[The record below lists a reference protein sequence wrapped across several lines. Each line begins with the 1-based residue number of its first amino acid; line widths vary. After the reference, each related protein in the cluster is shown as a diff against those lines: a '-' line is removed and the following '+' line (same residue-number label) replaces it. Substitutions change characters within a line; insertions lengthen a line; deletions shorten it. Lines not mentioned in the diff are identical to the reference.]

1 MKCYVHHEEEAV
13 VNCAKCG
20 VAMCHA
26 CEEKA
31 LFRTANGT
39 GQAMCPRCSL
49 NEAQSIVD
57 YESKWLKKRAIKLG
71 LCALFI
77 LWGLIEYFTKANGLY
92 DMFAYFLI
100 AAIII
105 NLGGNKKP
113 QSIGSQVYNATAMV
127 KSPVAYFIGWVIGYM
142 IFAPIG
148 LVMNIIGYI
157 RTRTQYKKDLEILS
171 QVQEAVAEMH

>member
-1 MKCYVHHEEEAV
+1 
-13 VNCAKCG
+13 
-20 VAMCHA
+20 
-26 CEEKA
+26 
-31 LFRTANGT
+31 
-39 GQAMCPRCSL
+39 
-49 NEAQSIVD
+49 
-57 YESKWLKKRAIKLG
+57 
-71 LCALFI
+71 
-77 LWGLIEYFTKANGLY
+77 
-92 DMFAYFLI
+92 MFAYFLI

-127 KSPVAYFIGWVIGYM
+127 KSPVAYFIGWVIGYT

>member
-13 VNCAKCG
+13 VTCAKCG

-26 CEEKA
+26 CEENA

-77 LWGLIEYFTKANGLY
+77 VWGLIEYFTKANGLY

-127 KSPVAYFIGWVIGYM
+127 KSPVAYFIGYT

-171 QVQEAVAEMH
+171 QVQEAVTEMH